1 MCSVMI
7 EIIPNFMCVN
17 FNFINKGGVRCH
29 KLLIMNNNELIM
41 TFLLVWGDVFPDKI
55 IELEWSGVN
64 SKKLN

>member
-1 MCSVMI
+1 
-7 EIIPNFMCVN
+7 MCVN